1 MTIERNILLIDDDKE
16 MTEEVSE
23 ILSEEGYRVT
33 VANDGLQADAL
44 LFKNC
49 YDLVLLDLKMP
60 GMDGFTVFKR
70 LKKRN
75 CEAKVIIV
83 TAKPLDGDLTDGV
96 DGLTAE
102 DYELLRKVNGIII
115 KPYNIE
121 SMLTM
126 VKEIIEKVAT

>member
-1 MTIERNILLIDDDKE
+1 MERSILLIDDDKE
-16 MTEEVSE
+16 MTDEVSE
-23 ILSEEGYRVT
+23 ILADEGYRVT
-33 VANDGLQADAL
+33 VANDGLAGDAL
-44 LFKNC
+44 LLKNC

-75 CEAKVIIV
+75 CDAKVIIV
-83 TAKPLDGDLTDGV
+83 TAKPLDGDLTDGI

-102 DYELLRKVNGIII
+102 DYELLRQVNGIVI

-121 SMLTM
+121 TLLKMIKKMT
-126 VKEIIEKVAT
+126 EDPAT